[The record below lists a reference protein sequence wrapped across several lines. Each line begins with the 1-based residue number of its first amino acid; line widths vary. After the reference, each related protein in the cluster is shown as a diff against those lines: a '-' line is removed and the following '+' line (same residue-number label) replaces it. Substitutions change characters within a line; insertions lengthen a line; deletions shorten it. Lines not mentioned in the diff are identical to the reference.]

1 MTAVLVERDDVME
14 AVRAL
19 TGNALTGR
27 GGALFVVGEAGL
39 GKTTVLQ
46 HALAAA
52 AGKFTVG
59 AGRADIAEGALPFGL
74 MGQALDAVPAAAAG
88 VADRNY
94 PPAPADYFYSV
105 LAALREAAADGP
117 LFLALDDAHW
127 ADPDSLTLL
136 RLICR
141 RIGPLPVA
149 VLVTARP
156 WPPEALRAG
165 EELAAEHLAEVQH
178 LAPLSGQGARSLLR
192 QRMDG
197 ALSAEGAWA
206 AAAGRDEAELNRA
219 AALCAGNP
227 LLLDHVAAAWRA
239 GVSVPDATASP
250 GTSWSRR
257 LLLSHLAGLDE
268 PTLRYVRSA
277 AVLGRRFRPEVAAQ
291 VAGLTAADAAV
302 AQEAFAGAGL
312 GSLPGEGWAEF
323 SHELVRQAIYELAA
337 PVRGRL
343 HEAAFRVLAARGA
356 SPSEA
361 AGHAVAAGLQ
371 GDAEAVDVVAR
382 AGREALAAGAVAAA
396 RRHLQA
402 AVDLAAVPARPGLVF
417 DLARALIAVG
427 DHPAGIAGYEE
438 LLARAD
444 LPADMRLE
452 ILVQLS
458 HAQLGAGRAGEAGA
472 MLEEALRLAG
482 PGQQDLAAGALADH
496 AAQVLVTYGWSRAA
510 PLAVR
515 ARDLAA
521 QASAA
526 VRAAADGVWAV
537 GAYFAGDPAGLDVAE
552 AAARSA
558 AAGPAWRLAG
568 APWWDTVAQYGALAL
583 SAERF
588 GEAQRLLDG
597 ILDAAG
603 RRSDPLGLA
612 IAMMFR
618 ARVSWRLGQLA
629 AALDLS
635 TRLIEYSDLV
645 PVIIPFA
652 AALQAVILLDCGRPD
667 EAAQWCARTDEAIDR
682 GNQLGYY
689 QLPAQ
694 LPHGTLAL
702 RRGDPQA
709 ASATFS
715 AMWKNADALQVR
727 DPCTVP
733 WAGEAIAA
741 YLECGREAD
750 ARRLLD
756 WLAPVARALPARWPR
771 VIVAAG
777 EAALAERTGR
787 LEQARA
793 GYGQALAIAEEMP
806 IPLARA
812 QLLTDYGGFARR
824 LGDVREA
831 RRVLAEALRLAEQC
845 GAIWHADRARVEWRR
860 AGGRSGTTP
869 PGQLT
874 PQEAAVARLARAG
887 KTNREIAAQLYLTI
901 NTVETH
907 LRHVYQKLGIH
918 RRAELMTLPD
928 AAAQAVTGPQ
938 S

>member
-1 MTAVLVERDDVME
+1 MTAVLVERDGVM
-14 AVRAL
+14 AAIRAL
-19 TGNALTGR
+19 TGNALAGR
-27 GGALFVVGEAGL
+27 GGALFVAGEAGL
-39 GKTTVLQ
+39 GKTTVLE
-46 HALAAA
+46 HALASA
-52 AGKFTVG
+52 AGRFTVG
-59 AGRADIAEGALPFGL
+59 VGRADIAEAALPFGL
-74 MGQALDAVPAAAAG
+74 IGQALDAVPAAAAG
-88 VADRNY
+88 SGADRDY

-105 LAALREAAADGP
+105 LAAVRGAAADGP

-165 EELAAEHLAEVQH
+165 EELAAGHLAEVRH
-178 LAPLSGQGARSLLR
+178 LAPLSGEGARSLLR
-192 QRMDG
+192 QRTD
-197 ALSAEGAWA
+197 A
-206 AAAGRDEAELNRA
+206 AVGRDEGELDRA

-239 GVSVPDATASP
+239 GASVPDATASA

-257 LLLSHLAGLDE
+257 LLLSHLAGLNE
-268 PTLRYVRSA
+268 PTLRYVRAA

-291 VAGLTAADAAV
+291 VAGLRTADAAV

-312 GSLPGEGWAEF
+312 GSLPGAGRAEGRAEEWAEEWAEF

-343 HEAAFRVLAARGA
+343 HEAAFRALAARGA
-356 SPSEA
+356 SPAEA
-361 AGHAVAAGLQ
+361 AGHAVAARLH
-371 GDAEAVDVVAR
+371 GDAEAVDVVAL

-402 AVDLAAVPARPGLVF
+402 AVDLAAVPAPPALVF
-417 DLARALIAVG
+417 DLARALIAAG
-427 DHPAGIAGYEE
+427 DHPAGIARYEE

-444 LPADMRLE
+444 LLADMRLA

-458 HAQLGAGRAGEAGA
+458 HAQLAVGRTGEAGA
-472 MLEEALRLAG
+472 VLEEVLRLAG

-496 AAQVLVTYGWSRAA
+496 AAQALVTYGWSRAA

-515 ARDLAA
+515 ARDLAT
-521 QASAA
+521 QGSAA

-558 AAGPAWRLAG
+558 TAGPAWRLAG

-588 GEAQRLLDG
+588 GEAGRLLDG

-618 ARVSWRLGQLA
+618 ARVSWRLGELA
-629 AALDLS
+629 AALELS
-635 TRLIEYSDLV
+635 ARLTEYSDLV
-645 PVIIPFA
+645 PVIMPFA
-652 AALQAVILLDCGRPD
+652 AAVRAVVLLDCGRPD
-667 EAAQWCARTDEAIDR
+667 EAAQWSARADEAIDR

-694 LPHGTLAL
+694 LPRGTLAL
-702 RRGDPQA
+702 RRGEPDA
-709 ASATFS
+709 AAATFS

-741 YLECGREAD
+741 YLECEREAD

-756 WLAPVARALPARWPR
+756 WLAPVAAALPARWPR

-777 EAALAERTGR
+777 QAALAERAGD

-812 QLLTDYGGFARR
+812 QLLTDYGRFARR
-824 LGDVREA
+824 LGDIREA
-831 RRVLAEALRLAEQC
+831 RRVLAEALRLAERC
-845 GAIWHADRARVEWRR
+845 GAIWHAEQARVEWRR

-869 PGQLT
+869 AGQLT

-887 KTNREIAAQLYLTI
+887 KTNREIAAQLYLTV

-918 RRAELMTLPD
+918 RRAELFHRFP
-928 AAAQAVTGPQ
+928 
-938 S
+938 